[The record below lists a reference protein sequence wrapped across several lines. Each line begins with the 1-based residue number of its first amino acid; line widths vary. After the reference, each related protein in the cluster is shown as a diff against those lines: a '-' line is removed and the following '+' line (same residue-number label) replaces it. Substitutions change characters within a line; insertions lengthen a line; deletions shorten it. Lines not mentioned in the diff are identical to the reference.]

1 MKTLIIT
8 IALVALF
15 APLVVVSKENY
26 PEFTDISIS
35 LSSWLDL
42 MPKIIEPGEDE
53 NAIDKA
59 YFVFHLGIKSEEFR
73 EKYEVKS
80 ISINDEDIDL
90 DKEFYYQEYSNSFRV
105 DTIHYQRGIN
115 KVKIIILNKE
125 TNQKYIKQ
133 ISQELDYAY

>member
-8 IALVALF
+8 IALVALI

-26 PEFTDISIS
+26 PEFNDISIS
-35 LSSWLDL
+35 LYSWLDL
-42 MPKIIEPGEDE
+42 MPRIIEPGEDQNDE
-53 NAIDKA
+53 RKA
-59 YFVFHLGIKSEEFR
+59 CFLFNLGIKSEEFR

-90 DKEFYYQEYSNSFRV
+90 GKEFYYQDDSNAFRV
-105 DTIHYQRGIN
+105 DTIHYKRGIN

-133 ISQELDYAY
+133 ILQELDYTY